1 MAFQIKETI
10 EENLKL
16 CSINDSGN
24 LTSCGAVIIKQLPN
38 GETYEHLG
46 YFHILSRELRLPYE
60 KLLQRFK
67 EHHKALLEKEARV

>member
-1 MAFQIKETI
+1 MAFQIKDTI

-16 CSINDSGN
+16 CSLNNSGN
-24 LTSCGAVIIKQLPN
+24 LATQGAVIIKQLPN

-46 YFHILSRELRLPYE
+46 YFHVLAKELRLPYE

-67 EHHKALLEKEARV
+67 DHHKALLGKEASA